1 MTWQKI
7 HKKTQFI
14 PKKHKNPNSFGF
26 FCKKTVDVTVSHP
39 VAASLFPLSE
49 ERARRHLGQEE
60 HAKRTKEGPQC
71 GAAAWGFHA
80 AAYSPW
86 GGQGPSARAL
96 LFAVVKRACAD
107 SEGWSRA
114 ERARDIKHTLSV
126 ALAKGV
132 AQQLAARLRV
142 VGRSESDLCWD
153 DAFQHP
159 PS

>member
-1 MTWQKI
+1 MA
-7 HKKTQFI
+7 
-14 PKKHKNPNSFGF
+14 
-26 FCKKTVDVTVSHP
+26 VDVTVSHP

-49 ERARRHLGQEE
+49 EREQRHLEQEE

-71 GAAAWGFHA
+71 RAAAWGFHA
-80 AAYSPW
+80 AAYSHW

-107 SEGWSRA
+107 LVGWSRA

-132 AQQLAARLRV
+132 DLQLAARLLAPARRRMARQPSRV
-142 VGRSESDLCWD
+142 YGSEPI
-153 DAFQHP
+153 H
-159 PS
+159 